1 MSETFGFEQMK
12 NSQTICQNLSNH
24 LSSYSNAYQN
34 IDKTRIPE
42 TSQWEVSDTLKALQ
56 EYKRDM
62 ETYKKNL
69 GLATALSTAFE
80 QYLSKAKQQNASIEE
95 DISYLSRLWNR
106 FNKARLIVGSEVIM
120 FNAKVYSYSK
130 AAIGT
135 TPPFLSGEKI
145 KEALDYAGIM
155 ELSKQLGLGLE
166 GFIPENYIAVNA
178 KEGFITIK
186 PEDLNALLSKINN
199 APVNDYNAFQKY
211 LNDMRT
217 YPGAEGYIM
226 DGIFIIGS
234 NFWPIFDGNSALKAS
249 AAKLKEAFI
258 KQREIAEKIY
268 YQKRNEEAQFEAILM
283 KINQTITTIKK
294 AIAEGNYD
302 SANMYMY
309 HIVQR
314 DNLLADYGKL
324 GKKRSDVDNAFKELS
339 DLIEKVRTQP
349 TLIGKS
355 ISIMPITEEET
366 QKVKSLYNQFKE
378 AYESKNVSGIIRCLS
393 NEWTSADG
401 GNISELQRH
410 LSKIFNLYDEIKFTI
425 RNFNISKTDTKIF
438 NVNFEVTIVSRIY
451 KKNLTHEEKSSINEM
466 VFLDETGKAK
476 ILRTIGGTLL
486 SVR

>member
-1 MSETFGFEQMK
+1 
-12 NSQTICQNLSNH
+12 
-24 LSSYSNAYQN
+24 
-34 IDKTRIPE
+34 
-42 TSQWEVSDTLKALQ
+42 
-56 EYKRDM
+56 
-62 ETYKKNL
+62 
-69 GLATALSTAFE
+69 
-80 QYLSKAKQQNASIEE
+80 
-95 DISYLSRLWNR
+95 
-106 FNKARLIVGSEVIM
+106 
-120 FNAKVYSYSK
+120 
-130 AAIGT
+130 
-135 TPPFLSGEKI
+135 
-145 KEALDYAGIM
+145 
-155 ELSKQLGLGLE
+155 
-166 GFIPENYIAVNA
+166 
-178 KEGFITIK
+178 
-186 PEDLNALLSKINN
+186 LSKINN